1 MKCIH
6 QMIFDWFFIYV
17 SKSESKCVSLRTF
30 MFVLGKLH
38 NLNIQ
43 AIFLVNRFT
52 FVCFGLLFIH
62 NPDRMSKQQI
72 WKQRERENESVE
84 SYINLMDVCTTKHH
98 NQFCSKWKRS
108 LTETHKYQYTLSR
121 SIYVRISLQLSTV
134 LDLLLCCCHLTWK
147 FIIDFRFLISLLCEE
162 TGLRVNDHRQTRQ

>member
-6 QMIFDWFFIYV
+6 QMIFDWFLIYV
-17 SKSESKCVSLRTF
+17 SKSESECVSLRTF
-30 MFVLGKLH
+30 MFVLGMLH

-43 AIFLVNRFT
+43 TIFFGKQVYFCLFWL
-52 FVCFGLLFIH
+52 FVH
-62 NPDRMSKQQI
+62 PQPWPDVKVANMEA
-72 WKQRERENESVE
+72 EREKESVE
-84 SYINLMDVCTTKHH
+84 SYIHLMDVCTTQHH

-147 FIIDFRFLISLLCEE
+147 FVIDFRFLISLLCEE
-162 TGLRVNDHRQTRQ
+162 SGLSVNDHR

>member
-1 MKCIH
+1 MHTSDDFWLVFYLRFEIRER
-6 QMIFDWFFIYV
+6 V
-17 SKSESKCVSLRTF
+17 CVSENLYVCSRNAAQSQHPDNIF
-30 MFVLGKLH
+30 GKQVYFCLFWPFVH
-38 NLNIQ
+38 PQ
-43 AIFLVNRFT
+43 PWPDVN
-52 FVCFGLLFIH
+52 VANMEAEG
-62 NPDRMSKQQI
+62 
-72 WKQRERENESVE
+72 ERENESVE

-147 FIIDFRFLISLLCEE
+147 FVIDFRFLISLLCEE
-162 TGLRVNDHRQTRQ
+162 TGLRVNDHR